1 MAHSC
6 WRVFLCE
13 CVLNAK
19 IAQNTTKI
27 IGNSI
32 KEMAALAKSQSLRF
46 YKSIANNRFFVCIH
60 FFSWKPIAIG
70 IDHLV

>member
-1 MAHSC
+1 M
-6 WRVFLCE
+6 CE

-19 IAQNTTKI
+19 IAQNATKI

-46 YKSIANNRFFVCIH
+46 YKSIANSRFFGVYTC
-60 FFSWKPIAIG
+60 FSWKPIAIG